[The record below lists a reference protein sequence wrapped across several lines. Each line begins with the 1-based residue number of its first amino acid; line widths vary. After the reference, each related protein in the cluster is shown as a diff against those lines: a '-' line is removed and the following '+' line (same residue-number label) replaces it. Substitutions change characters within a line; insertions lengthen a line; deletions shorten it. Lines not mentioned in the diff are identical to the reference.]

1 MHNFKDIHIGQLIEQ
16 RAKEMATDPVRIG
29 AFLKCTEE
37 DIENTYRSK
46 SLDSAVLLR
55 WSKLL
60 EYDFFRIYS
69 HHLILYA
76 PPTSGLTTS
85 ERAKKTPA
93 LPEFRK
99 NIYTIEIIEFILEQ
113 IRSGTKTRQEVIK
126 EYRIPKT
133 TLYKWMIKYRKEE
146 QD

>member
-16 RAKEMATDPVRIG
+16 RAKEMATDPVRIC

-37 DIENTYRSK
+37 DIKDTYRSE
-46 SLDSAVLLR
+46 SLDTAVLLR

-69 HHLILYA
+69 HHLILYSPSA
-76 PPTSGLTTS
+76 SQRPQNRKG
-85 ERAKKTPA
+85 KNTPA

-99 NIYTIEIIEFILEQ
+99 NIYTMEIIEFILEQ
-113 IRSGTKTRQEVIK
+113 IKTGTKTKQDVIR

-133 TLYKWMIKYRKEE
+133 TLYKWIIKYRKEG
-146 QD
+146 